1 MFMSK
6 KAKKILFISLGVIG
20 VAAIAL
26 VVWMKQPAEIT
37 KEDIKK
43 AEEVAADPELDAL
56 INDAASG
63 EETDTTAQ

>member
-6 KAKKILFISLGVIG
+6 KAKKILFITLGVIG

-43 AEEVAADPELDAL
+43 AEEVAADSELDAL

>member
-6 KAKKILFISLGVIG
+6 KAKKILFITLGVIG

>member
-6 KAKKILFISLGVIG
+6 KAKKILFITLGVIG

-26 VVWMKQPAEIT
+26 VVWMKQPAEIS